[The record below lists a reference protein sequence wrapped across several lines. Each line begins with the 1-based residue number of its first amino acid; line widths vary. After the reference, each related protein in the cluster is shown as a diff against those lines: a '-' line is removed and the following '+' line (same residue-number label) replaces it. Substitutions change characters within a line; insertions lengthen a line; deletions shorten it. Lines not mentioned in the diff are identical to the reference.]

1 MAQVIVY
8 ASKSGRAQAV
18 AEKIAAQQSGA
29 LFSFKEMPTLG
40 KDQEVIYVGSIYAG
54 QILGLEKVASKL
66 AQAAGVTLVTVGM
79 LDPALPETAKLRQA
93 AIAKSQSKGAF
104 VLQAH
109 VPLQGTLHL
118 EKLSFPQRTLIKAMY
133 KQGKKNPQGELGAI
147 VAAVDNPTPFDWAQV
162 DRLLA
167 TLAAN

>member
-1 MAQVIVY
+1 MEQVIIY
-8 ASKSGRAQAV
+8 ASKGGRAQAV
-18 AEKIAAQQSGA
+18 AEKIAAQQAGA
-29 LFSFKEMPTLG
+29 FFSYKELPALG

-54 QILGLEKVASKL
+54 QILGLEKVANKL

-79 LDPALPETAKLRQA
+79 MDPSLPETAKLRQE
-93 AIAKSQSKGAF
+93 AIAKAQSKGAF
-104 VLQAH
+104 TLQAH
-109 VPLQGTLHL
+109 VPLQGTLHI

-147 VAAVDNPTPFDWAQV
+147 VAAVDNPTSFDWAQV

-167 TLAAN
+167 TFTAN